1 MLWRFTCIDATIDS
15 RSLYTTLLRHS
26 GSKNQNNTTKPKI
39 NEKKKNKTKNELN
52 Q

>member
-1 MLWRFTCIDATIDS
+1 MIHAELLPTTGNII
-15 RSLYTTLLRHS
+15 YTTLLRHS

-39 NEKKKNKTKNELN
+39 NEKKKNKTKSELN